1 METLAGAVHG
11 QGEEEWF
18 PRLLSKYS
26 KGLDIFVRFHGSY
39 STLHIKFKDVGLFF
53 LNFYLAGI
61 LWLSGGCLK
70 GVWIVS

>member
-39 STLHIKFKDVGLFF
+39 SILHMKFKDVGLVF
-53 LNFYLAGI
+53 LNFD
-61 LWLSGGCLK
+61 LSNSSWFL
-70 GVWIVS
+70 IYFI